1 MKIAREL
8 LWLWPCLLAVPLM
21 AQPQVG
27 AGTCD
32 SSSLSGNYSL
42 TLTGRQF
49 TGVTPELFEGALEG
63 VGTAAFDG
71 LNKVT
76 FTLTENTNAT
86 RGVSATLSG
95 TYSIE
100 SNCVG
105 VLTITSG
112 DSATYALG
120 VFNSGSNY
128 IITGQDGTYSL
139 IGSGNTMPKTSCSS
153 PTLSGA
159 YSFNGNGF
167 GLQSTT
173 IASAG
178 YLSGILTFDGAGN
191 VSSGTWNVTPG
202 YQVSSPVSVTG
213 TYTVNSNC
221 TATAAVKDSAGN
233 SYAFVFTITGA
244 NGSFIATF
252 ANAQIIFTG
261 SGRPL

>member
-1 MKIAREL
+1 MKIIRV
-8 LWLWPCLLAVPLM
+8 WPRLWPCLVAVPLV
-21 AQPQVG
+21 AQPQIG

-32 SSSLSGNYSL
+32 SSSLNGNYSV
-42 TLTGRQF
+42 TLSGRQL
-49 TGVTPELFEGALEG
+49 TSVTPELFQSVLEG
-63 VGTAAFDG
+63 VGTASFDG
-71 LNKVT
+71 LSKVT

-86 RGVSATLSG
+86 ASVSATLSG
-95 TYSIE
+95 TYSIQ
-100 SNCVG
+100 SNCAG

-112 DSATYALG
+112 DSASYALG

-139 IGSGNTMPKTSCSS
+139 IGSGSTMPKTSCSLE
-153 PTLSGA
+153 TLTGA
-159 YSFNGNGF
+159 YSFNGNRF

-173 IASAG
+173 LASAG

-191 VSSGTWNVTPG
+191 VSSGTWNETPG
-202 YQVSSPVSVTG
+202 YQATSSVSVSG

-221 TATAAVKDSAGN
+221 TATATVKDSAGN
-233 SYAFVFTITGA
+233 SYAFVFTITAA
-244 NGSFIATF
+244 NGSFTATF